1 MKLTDKE
8 VNDFIKK
15 NWLKMSNSELAK
27 KLGKTI
33 GFVRHRAYTMK
44 LANKSK
50 QEKEYNVDEE
60 LESTKKKREEI
71 NLKQKYDLL
80 LRQYQAKIEELH
92 SVKEVPPINTFEIP
106 VYLPSGNNEAT
117 AIIVASDWHIAETI
131 KPEEVNGLN
140 EYTVEIAKQ
149 RGEQFFQ
156 NAVRIIDVLGKDIPI
171 KHAILALIGDFIN
184 NMLFEEAMETNSML
198 PIKEVIL
205 AQDMIASG
213 IEYMLKNTKLNITVV
228 CHSGNHGRTTKKPR
242 NSSEAGYS
250 LEYWMY
256 HGLAKYF
263 RNEKRIK
270 FIIPESYISYL
281 KVYDVKLAF
290 HHGHDVR
297 YQGGVGGITIP
308 MNKAIDQWNKAKYA
322 DIYVN
327 GHFHQFFDG
336 GNFVANGSM
345 VGWNA
350 YAIAIKAKFEKPKQ
364 VLFLIDKKRGKTVTC
379 PIYFDV

>member
-1 MKLTDKE
+1 MNDKE

-33 GFVRHRAYTMK
+33 GFVRNRAYKMK
-44 LANKSK
+44 LANKNK
-50 QEKEYNVDEE
+50 LEKEYSVDDE
-60 LESTKKKREEI
+60 LKSSMKKKEEI

-80 LRQYQAKIEELH
+80 LKQYQAKIEELN
-92 SVKEVPPINTFEIP
+92 SVKSVPPINTFEIP
-106 VYLPSGNNEAT
+106 AYLPLGNNEAT

-140 EYTVEIAKQ
+140 EYTIEIAKQ

-213 IEYMLKNTKLNITVV
+213 IEYMLKNTKLNLTIV
-228 CHSGNHGRTTKKPR
+228 CHSGN
-242 NSSEAGYS
+242 
-250 LEYWMY
+250 
-256 HGLAKYF
+256 
-263 RNEKRIK
+263 
-270 FIIPESYISYL
+270 
-281 KVYDVKLAF
+281 
-290 HHGHDVR
+290 
-297 YQGGVGGITIP
+297 
-308 MNKAIDQWNKAKYA
+308 
-322 DIYVN
+322 
-327 GHFHQFFDG
+327 
-336 GNFVANGSM
+336 
-345 VGWNA
+345 
-350 YAIAIKAKFEKPKQ
+350 
-364 VLFLIDKKRGKTVTC
+364 
-379 PIYFDV
+379 